1 MTRPDVSKGRSA
13 VSQRLA
19 SLDALR
25 GFDMMFIMGGD
36 TIGHAME
43 HLKAAESG
51 PLHILAAQLNHV
63 AWEGF
68 RFYDLIFPLFV
79 FIAGV
84 SLVYALSK
92 AVERDG
98 REGAAKRVVKRAMI
112 LFVLGVFYYGGWGN
126 ELEGRQGIEGV
137 RLLGVLQRIALCYL
151 FAGLLYLYLKPRGI
165 VVTLA
170 AILGGYWALL
180 CFVPMPGMEQVSFE
194 EGKNVV
200 NWFDSKFLPL
210 FKWDG
215 SHDPEGLLSTI
226 PAIGSCLIGVL
237 VGIFMR
243 DEKSSPQEKVKRLAI
258 TGGVLVLL
266 GHAWGWQFPIIKK
279 LWTSSYVLV
288 AAGWSMLLLAGFY
301 WIIDVRGQSR
311 WSQPF
316 VWIGLNPIAIYL
328 LGNVMSFDAL
338 GRRVLGGPVKALADS
353 LSNGLGD
360 VIISIAGILLAVLV
374 AMFLHRRRI
383 YLRV

>member
-170 AILGGYWALL
+170 AVLGGYWALL
-180 CFVPMPGMEQVSFE
+180 SFVPMPGMEQVSFE

-243 DEKSSPQEKVKRLAI
+243 DDKSAPQEKVKRLVI

-266 GHAWGWQFPIIKK
+266 GHAWG
-279 LWTSSYVLV
+279 
-288 AAGWSMLLLAGFY
+288 
-301 WIIDVRGQSR
+301 
-311 WSQPF
+311 
-316 VWIGLNPIAIYL
+316 
-328 LGNVMSFDAL
+328 
-338 GRRVLGGPVKALADS
+338 
-353 LSNGLGD
+353 
-360 VIISIAGILLAVLV
+360 
-374 AMFLHRRRI
+374 
-383 YLRV
+383 